1 MPNILDKII
10 ANTRVEIE
18 SKQASLELDK
28 LKQSVKPGD
37 GSFLQALR
45 KPALNIIAEIK
56 PKSPSADNLIN
67 DFRIDDIVTVYNK
80 YASAISVLTDEKYF
94 GGSFELL
101 AEVSKKSH
109 LPTLCKDFILDPYQC
124 YLARQNG
131 AQAVLLIVKILDQ
144 EELEILYKQIN
155 DLAMTAVVEVQNK
168 VELERAMA
176 LKPQPEVI
184 LINNRNLD
192 DFKISFDTTK
202 IAFSIYRR

>member
-1 MPNILDKII
+1 M
-10 ANTRVEIE
+10 
-18 SKQASLELDK
+18 
-28 LKQSVKPGD
+28 
-37 GSFLQALR
+37 
-45 KPALNIIAEIK
+45 
-56 PKSPSADNLIN
+56 
-67 DFRIDDIVTVYNK
+67 
-80 YASAISVLTDEKYF
+80 
-94 GGSFELL
+94 
-101 AEVSKKSH
+101 
-109 LPTLCKDFILDPYQC
+109 PTLCKDFILDPYQC

-176 LKPQPEVI
+176 LEPQPEVI

-202 IAFSIYRR
+202 KLSQFIEDKTTVISASGIQSKSDIEELMPFCTNFLIGSQLMRSENLESEFKELIDIRLSAPVQPSGQGGSK

>member
-101 AEVSKKSH
+101 AEVSKKVTCR
-109 LPTLCKDFILDPYQC
+109 PF
-124 YLARQNG
+124 A
-131 AQAVLLIVKILDQ
+131 KIL
-144 EELEILYKQIN
+144 
-155 DLAMTAVVEVQNK
+155 
-168 VELERAMA
+168 
-176 LKPQPEVI
+176 
-184 LINNRNLD
+184 
-192 DFKISFDTTK
+192 F
-202 IAFSIYRR
+202 